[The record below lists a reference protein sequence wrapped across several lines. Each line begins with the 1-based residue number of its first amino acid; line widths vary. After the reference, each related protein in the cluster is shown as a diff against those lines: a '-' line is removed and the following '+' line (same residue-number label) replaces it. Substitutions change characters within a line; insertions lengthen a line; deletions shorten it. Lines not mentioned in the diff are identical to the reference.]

1 MNIIE
6 HSSLDPKTS
15 ILVKVFKDGNTFTKD
30 VFSAQSRTGDMSS
43 KPPLDL
49 DDSQLYDGV
58 EVWKLSDV
66 IFLDD
71 SPSILG
77 RIVTVDQNQAIVD
90 ISPSEDTSLSGETR
104 GASNSEKSKNILK
117 VFKLSELELCIGN
130 RFTNG
135 SSVKPEPSSIVQISF
150 LPSGQASTNI
160 FIPAQQSVTHHV
172 AGVVQ
177 HIPICILDSSR
188 SALRPPPST
197 GGSNWECEG
206 GASSVIRGYKVL
218 AIHAADDGPRMMV
231 ERYSDGKAFLIGSAH
246 ANTGWLIGTSFVAR
260 SANDS
265 RPNRCTLEEESVCA
279 VDRGIAPDY
288 LIDALSQTKEY
299 EFKPTASGGDASESK
314 REVREGDESVK
325 EETETKGQTS
335 EPKPRIGQKRKLDD
349 ATGGDEN
356 LSPTHDES
364 SAQKSATSSTS
375 DAVEHSSSSSQ
386 APDSKPKIPPFRITK
401 KSYSIIVPPSF
412 ISCYNSQVIFFHDV
426 NGIVCPMADGLCL
439 KPVTAA
445 TPGGG
450 GRSQR
455 VPPQPQLS
463 YRSVLSRQFAINRD
477 TSVLVFV
484 LGRSDHTG
492 HFALCQERSMMSFFR
507 SKSYIIMRSYLCM
520 HVYSKPA
527 SPWLLILQQSKCWEY
542 KYG

>member
-6 HSSLDPKTS
+6 HSTLDPKTS

-30 VFSAQSRTGDMSS
+30 VFSPQSGTGDVSS

-58 EVWKLSDV
+58 EVWKLSDIV
-66 IFLDD
+66 FLDD

-77 RIVTVDQNQAIVD
+77 RVVTVDQNQAIVD
-90 ISPSEDTSLSGETR
+90 ISPSEDTSLSSETQ

-130 RFTNG
+130 RFTNS

-150 LPSGQASTNI
+150 LPSGQTSTNI
-160 FIPAQQSVTHHV
+160 FIPAPQSVTHHV

-188 SALRPPPST
+188 SALRPPPPV

-206 GASSVIRGYKVL
+206 GATSVIRGYKVL

-246 ANTGWLIGTSFVAR
+246 ANTGWLIGTSYVAR
-260 SANDS
+260 SATDS

-288 LIDALSQTKEY
+288 LIDALSQSKEY
-299 EFKPTASGGDASESK
+299 EFKPTPSGEAASELK
-314 REVREGDESVK
+314 GEVREGDKSVK
-325 EETETKGQTS
+325 EEAETKGQAS
-335 EPKPRIGQKRKLDD
+335 EAKPQIGQKRKLDD
-349 ATGGDEN
+349 ATGDEN
-356 LSPTHDES
+356 LSPTRNES
-364 SAQKSATSSTS
+364 SDEPILKPATSSTS
-375 DAVEHSSSSSQ
+375 DATERSSFSSSSSSQ
-386 APDSKPKIPPFRITK
+386 DLDSKPKIPPFRITK
-401 KSYSIIVPPSF
+401 KSYSIIVPASF

-426 NGIVCPMADGLCL
+426 NGIICPMADGLCL

-445 TPGGG
+445 TPGGGGGG

-463 YRSVLSRQFAINRD
+463 YRSVLSRQLAISKD

-484 LGRSDHTG
+484 LGMSD
-492 HFALCQERSMMSFFR
+492 
-507 SKSYIIMRSYLCM
+507 
-520 HVYSKPA
+520 
-527 SPWLLILQQSKCWEY
+527 
-542 KYG
+542 

>member
-30 VFSAQSRTGDMSS
+30 VFSAQSGTGDMSS

-77 RIVTVDQNQAIVD
+77 RVVTVDQNQAIVD
-90 ISPSEDTSLSGETR
+90 ISPSEDTSLSSETQ

-130 RFTNG
+130 RLTNS

-299 EFKPTASGGDASESK
+299 EFKPTPSGGDASESK
-314 REVREGDESVK
+314 GEVREGDESVK
-325 EETETKGQTS
+325 EEAETKGQTS
-335 EPKPRIGQKRKLDD
+335 EPKPQIGQKRKLDD
-349 ATGGDEN
+349 ATGVDEN
-356 LSPTHDES
+356 LSHNES
-364 SAQKSATSSTS
+364 SDVPTLKSATSSTS
-375 DAVEHSSSSSQ
+375 YAVEHSSSSSSQ
-386 APDSKPKIPPFRITK
+386 ALDSKPKIPPFRITK

-450 GRSQR
+450 WGGGRSQR

-463 YRSVLSRQFAINRD
+463 YRSVLSRQFAINKD
-477 TSVLVFV
+477 TSVLVLV
-484 LGRSDHTG
+484 LGRWT
-492 HFALCQERSMMSFFR
+492 FYFMSRAHDDIVF
-507 SKSYIIMRSYLCM
+507 
-520 HVYSKPA
+520 P
-527 SPWLLILQQSKCWEY
+527 QQK
-542 KYG
+542 